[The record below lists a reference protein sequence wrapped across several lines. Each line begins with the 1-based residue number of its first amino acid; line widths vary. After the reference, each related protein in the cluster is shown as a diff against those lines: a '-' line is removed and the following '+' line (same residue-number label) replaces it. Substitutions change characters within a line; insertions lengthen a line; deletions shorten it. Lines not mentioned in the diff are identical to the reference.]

1 MTSVHSATVAVGTTT
16 LEINLDHDCHTDA
29 ISSDIVYRRSDDP
42 SNQNLYRTTGDTGT
56 ATQTLHLT
64 RGSSDVYAVGAADD
78 EVVSGGYVQSTSVFT
93 FGGNPSTITAA
104 SDEIFV
110 NGHGPL
116 TVTDVTTTAVT
127 VSAASDAANIFT
139 NGAGATQTDLTQTN
153 GAYPAYKTAT
163 MTGVAASTDSQT
175 VTSSKKVD
183 LPLYSKILVG
193 TKTHEDFQS
202 TVKTAAV
209 SDNTAISISD
219 GGNRGGPTDAFNG
232 VSNQALYQVLHTTGY
247 IGTVVTESASGT
259 TFQYVSQCSNRGTC
273 DSSTGICKCFK
284 GYSNDNCDNQNM
296 LAM

>member
-1 MTSVHSATVAVGTTT
+1 
-16 LEINLDHDCHTDA
+16 
-29 ISSDIVYRRSDDP
+29 
-42 SNQNLYRTTGDTGT
+42 
-56 ATQTLHLT
+56 
-64 RGSSDVYAVGAADD
+64 
-78 EVVSGGYVQSTSVFT
+78 VSGGYVQSTSVFT
-93 FGGNPSTITAA
+93 FGGNPDTVTAA
-104 SDEIFV
+104 ADEIFI

-139 NGAGATQTDLTQTN
+139 NAAGDTQTDLTQTN

-163 MTGVAASTDSQT
+163 MTGVAAGNILMLAGRRYKVKSQSGTKATLTETFAGGQLLEVCSGCASNTDSQT

-219 GGNRGGPTDAFNG
+219 GGNRGGPTDAFSG
-232 VSNQALYQVLHTTGY
+232 VASQALYQVLHTTGY
-247 IGTVVTESASGT
+247 IGTVVTESASAT

>member
-1 MTSVHSATVAVGTTT
+1 MGV
-16 LEINLDHDCHTDA
+16 
-29 ISSDIVYRRSDDP
+29 
-42 SNQNLYRTTGDTGT
+42 
-56 ATQTLHLT
+56 
-64 RGSSDVYAVGAADD
+64 
-78 EVVSGGYVQSTSVFT
+78 
-93 FGGNPSTITAA
+93 TAA
-104 SDEIFV
+104 ADEIFI

-116 TVTDVTTTAVT
+116 TVTDVTAAAVT

-139 NGAGATQTDLTQTN
+139 NAAGDTQTDLTQTN

-163 MTGVAASTDSQT
+163 MTGVAAGNILMLAGRRYKVKSQSGTKATLTETFAGGQLLEVCSGCASNTDSQT

-209 SDNTAISISD
+209 EDNTAISISD
-219 GGNRGGPTDAFNG
+219 GGNRGGPTDAFSG
-232 VSNQALYQVLHTTGY
+232 VASQALYQVLHTTGY

-259 TFQYVSQCSNRGTC
+259 TFQYVSQCS
-273 DSSTGICKCFK
+273 K